1 QARPSERASTSGS
14 TAETATED
22 GAGLLAARLAAGFLA
37 GSATTAVKTCPLVTR
52 WRATRGSV
60 GVDRPSVSSFR
71 PQIPQLT
78 ASGRL
83 RDAQGGQG
91 SEFGMAHLRTD
102 GRREL
107 GAPLVA

>member
-1 QARPSERASTSGS
+1 MPCTAGAMTSDWSSTSGS

-37 GSATTAVKTCPLVTR
+37 GSATTAGKNCPPVTR

-60 GVDRPSVSSFR
+60 GVDRPGVSSFR
-71 PQIPQLT
+71 PQIPQFT

-83 RDAQGGQG
+83 MGAQAGQG
-91 SEFGMAHLRTD
+91 IEFGIDHLTTD
-102 GRREL
+102 DRRDF
-107 GAPLVA
+107 